1 MDKFKKN
8 LTFIIVTYR
17 SHNVIHRCIKSI
29 DSKIKIIVVENS
41 NNFFIKKDLEQK
53 YSNVKVIISGKNLG
67 YGKGNNL
74 GLKKVKTQYAFIINP
89 DTYLNKNTLSQIKK
103 SIHLLNDDFSI
114 IAPNLKK
121 NFGYFSK
128 KYNINFNK
136 NFFQVDYV
144 EGFAMLLNLKK
155 IRFNNF
161 FDKKIFLFLEEVDL
175 CKRIIDSCGKIYVI
189 NNAKVHHSARKSSGE
204 DLEIDLCRNWHW
216 MWSLFYYNSKHF
228 GLFKAYYTTL
238 NKLIS
243 ALCNFILATLF
254 FNFKKRKI
262 NLYRILGLMNAYK
275 GNSSW
280 LRPYVKKKFYKIS

>member
-8 LTFIIVTYR
+8 VTFIIVTYR
-17 SHNVIHRCIKSI
+17 SQNVIHRCIKSI
-29 DSKIKIIVVENS
+29 DSRIKIVVVENS
-41 NNFFIKKDLEQK
+41 NNFSIKRELERK

-89 DTYLNKNTLSQIKK
+89 DAYLDKNTLPEIKK
-103 SIHLLNDDFSI
+103 SIHQLNDDFSI
-114 IAPNLKK
+114 MAPNLKA
-121 NFGYFSK
+121 NFGYFLK
-128 KYNINFNK
+128 EQKNKIVNK

-155 IRFNNF
+155 IKFNNF
-161 FDKKIFLFLEEVDL
+161 FDKKIFLFLEEIDL
-175 CKRIIDSCGKIYVI
+175 CKRIKDSEGKIYII
-189 NNAKVHHSARKSSGE
+189 NNAKIYHSAKKGSGE

-216 MWSLFYYNSKHF
+216 MWSLFYYNAKHF
-228 GLFKAYYTTL
+228 GLFKAYCVTL

-243 ALCNFILATLF
+243 SLYRFILSTLL
-254 FNFKKRKI
+254 FNSKKRKI
-262 NLYRILGLMNAYK
+262 NFYRILGLVNAYQ

-280 LRPYVKKKFYKIS
+280 LRPYLKK